1 MSTIPKIALLLETSR
16 GYGRGLLRGIVRYSR
31 LHGPWALVVSAG
43 HFGEQLPRGDWWGAR
58 GIITRFSSLKVARQI
73 QAAKIPAVSLE
84 ASFEKFASAH
94 FSHGLC
100 QVRSDSPAIALMAA
114 SHLLERGFRHFGYC
128 GLTDCSWSNV
138 REEVF
143 LRTIAEAGCC
153 CEVYRA
159 GHHRQH
165 GRQERKQTTL
175 VQWLQMLPKPVGILA
190 CNDDR
195 GNRVLEAC
203 ATARLHVPDDVA
215 VVGVDNDELLCELS
229 TPPLSSIDL
238 NLESAGYE
246 AAALLDGL
254 MSGRVRGYHE
264 VSVTPRQVLE
274 RRSTDV
280 VAQEDRIVAA
290 ALRFIRDHASHS
302 IQVPDVVMHTGLSR
316 RALERRFA
324 AAVGR
329 TILEEI
335 THCRLDRAKRLLL
348 ETDLSVER
356 VATAA
361 GFSMPRR
368 MTHAFRQF
376 EGTLP
381 HHFRQKHRSPG
392 TGFGSSPR

>member
-43 HFGEQLPRGDWWGAR
+43 HFGEQLPRDDWWGAR

-73 QAAKIPAVSLE
+73 QAAGIPAVSLE
-84 ASFEKFASAH
+84 ASFEKFATAH
-94 FSHGLC
+94 ASHGLC
-100 QVRSDSPAIALMAA
+100 QIRTASPAIARMAA
-114 SHLLERGFRHFGYC
+114 EHLLERGFRHFGYC
-128 GLTDCSWSNV
+128 GLEDCSWSHV

-143 LRTIAEAGCC
+143 SRTVAQSGHSCD
-153 CEVYRA
+153 VYRS
-159 GHHRQH
+159 GRHRQR
-165 GRQERKQTTL
+165 GKQKRKQAPL
-175 VQWLQMLPKPVGILA
+175 VKWLKMLPKPVGIMA

-203 ATARLHVPDDVA
+203 ATARLQVPDEVA

-229 TPPLSSIDL
+229 TPPLSSVDL

-246 AAALLDGL
+246 AAALLDKL
-254 MSGRVRGYHE
+254 MSGRVCGYHE
-264 VSVTPRQVLE
+264 VSVTPRQVIE

-280 VAQEDRIVAA
+280 VAQEDRIVAV
-290 ALRFIRDHASHS
+290 ALRFIRDRACHP
-302 IQVPDVVMHTGLSR
+302 IQVPDVVTHTGLSR
-316 RALERRFA
+316 RALERRFSA
-324 AAVGR
+324 AIGR
-329 TILEEI
+329 TILEEL

-361 GFSMPRR
+361 GFPMPRR

-376 EGTLP
+376 EGILP
-381 HHFRQKHRSPG
+381 HLFRQKHGTPG
-392 TGFGSSPR
+392 PTTR